1 VADRNSDDPAHESN
15 FSSCNLLENSLG
27 EVILRYRSKNLFT
40 GERASR
46 SRILNAEKQADSR
59 RKDEH
64 NKHKKIYLGRMKDEI
79 D

>member
-1 VADRNSDDPAHESN
+1 MADRISDDPAHDSSN

-40 GERASR
+40 GKQASQ

-59 RKDEH
+59 RKEEH
-64 NKHKKIYLGRMKDEI
+64 NKQRRCVWEE
-79 D
+79 